1 MSFGEFLA
9 GISNTSTFLPTV
21 ADRVGSL
28 FDYNIE
34 PTQSELDAQSD
45 GNKERAQIYGDNK
58 ALSSGFSGEYA
69 SQVFP
74 QAMESFVDMDHSR
87 IIKFVESINIGQ
99 MTTSIDGWTAL
110 ADNTRDKAKL
120 FRDNI
125 QNEMER
131 GWAGSAAS
139 SALSSTNSYLTEI
152 NKVEQA
158 ARLIGNKMAEARSG
172 FQQVKYSVPH
182 ESDKQS
188 TTVAGIVVSALSNVV
203 APGLGSTTAL
213 VMDSTS
219 AGRADAAEAAARQVM
234 TTVYKPVAE
243 QSDTQ
248 VPKVPTPTKP
258 QSDKPTGDTTKDELT
273 GTTTDNNNNNNN
285 NNNKKPSTEDTTPS
299 TTEPETPTTDPGDD
313 DTTDDQTTDDTTGDE
328 TTAATTTPE
337 TPTATTPSG
346 TTPGTTPAGTSPGGL
361 GSGGGAGAGAG
372 AGASGG
378 AGAGT
383 PGAAVPGTAGQK
395 QGAGTGAGAG
405 SGASSG
411 RAGTS
416 GMGGMGAPG
425 ARGGGKD
432 DENEHQAPDYLRG
445 VHEEL
450 LGPERLHV
458 PPVIGGDA

>member
-1 MSFGEFLA
+1 MSFGEFLV
-9 GISNTSTFLPTV
+9 GLSNTTTFVSTVT
-21 ADRVGSL
+21 DRVGSL
-28 FDYNIE
+28 FDSDIE
-34 PTQSELDAQSD
+34 PAQSELDAQAD
-45 GNKERAQIYGDNK
+45 GNKERTQIYGDNK
-58 ALSSGFSGEYA
+58 ALAAGFSGEYTA
-69 SQVFP
+69 QVVP
-74 QAMESFVDMDHSR
+74 PVMESFVDMEHSR
-87 IIKFVESINIGQ
+87 IMKFVESIDVSKMGE
-99 MTTSIDGWTAL
+99 SITGWTTL
-110 ADNTRDKAKL
+110 ADDTKTKATT

-125 QNEMER
+125 HNEMER
-131 GWAGSAAS
+131 GWSGSAATQ
-139 SALSSTNSYLTEI
+139 ALSSTNSYLTEI
-152 NKVEQA
+152 DKVEQA

-182 ESDKQS
+182 ESDNQS
-188 TTVAGIVVSALSNVV
+188 STIAGVVVSVLSSAV
-203 APGLGSTTAL
+203 APGLGSATNFF
-213 VMDSTS
+213 MDSAS

-234 TTVYKPVAE
+234 ETVYAPVAK

-248 VPKVPTPTKP
+248 VPKVPTPAKP
-258 QSDKPTGDTTKDELT
+258 QSDKPTGDTSKDKPT
-273 GTTTDNNNNNNN
+273 GTTTD
-285 NNNKKPSTEDTTPS
+285 KPTGTTTKPSTDDTTPS
-299 TTEPETPTTDPGDD
+299 TTEPETPTTTDPGDD

-361 GSGGGAGAGAG
+361 GSGGGAGSGAG
-372 AGASGG
+372 AGAG

>member
-21 ADRVGSL
+21 TERVGSL
-28 FDYNIE
+28 FDSDIE

-74 QAMESFVDMDHSR
+74 QAMESFVDMEHSR
-87 IIKFVESINIGQ
+87 IMKFVESINIGQ

-125 QNEMER
+125 QKEMER

-203 APGLGSTTAL
+203 APGLGSTTAM
-213 VMDSTS
+213 VMDSAS

-248 VPKVPTPTKP
+248 VPKVPTPAKP
-258 QSDKPTGDTTKDELT
+258 QSDKPTGDTSKDKPT
-273 GTTTDNNNNNNN
+273 GTTTD
-285 NNNKKPSTEDTTPS
+285 KPTGTTTKPSTDDTTPS
-299 TTEPETPTTDPGDD
+299 TTEPETPTTTEPGDD
-313 DTTDDQTTDDTTGDE
+313 DTTDDSTTDDTTGDE

-337 TPTATTPSG
+337 TPTTTTPAG

-372 AGASGG
+372 GG

-395 QGAGTGAGAG
+395 QSAGAGTGTG

-411 RAGTS
+411 RAGMS

>member
-1 MSFGEFLA
+1 MSGLGSKVAGGGGEFL
-9 GISNTSTFLPTV
+9 GRRF
-21 ADRVGSL
+21 GEL
-28 FDYNIE
+28 FDSTITPAE
-34 PTQSELDAQSD
+34 SELTAQAD
-45 GNKERAQIYGDNK
+45 GDKERTKIYSDHQTL
-58 ALSSGFSGEYA
+58 ASGFSGEYA
-69 SQVFP
+69 EQVVPPVIEQF
-74 QAMESFVDMDHSR
+74 FDMDHSR
-87 IIKFVESINIGQ
+87 IMQFVESIKEDQ
-99 MTTSIDGWTAL
+99 LSTSIQGWTNL
-110 ADNTRDKAKL
+110 ADDTSAKATA
-120 FRDNI
+120 FHDNI
-125 QNEMER
+125 QKEMER
-131 GWAGSAAS
+131 GWSGNAANQ
-139 SALSSTNSYLTEI
+139 ALASTKAYLTDVH
-152 NKVEQA
+152 KVDQA
-158 ARLIGNKMAEARSG
+158 ARLIANKMDEARSG
-172 FQQVKYSVPH
+172 LQQVKYSVPH
-182 ESDKQS
+182 ESEKQS
-188 TTVAGIVVSALSNVV
+188 TTKAGIVVSALSSV
-203 APGLGSTTAL
+203 AVPGLGTATSL
-213 VMDSTS
+213 LMDSAS
-219 AGRADAAEAAARQVM
+219 AGRSDAAEAAARQVM
-234 TTVYKPVAE
+234 ETVYAPVAK

-248 VPKVPTPTKP
+248 VPKVPTPAKP

-273 GTTTDNNNNNNN
+273 DTTTDNNNNT
-285 NNNKKPSTEDTTPS
+285 KKPSTEDTTPS

-372 AGASGG
+372 AGGG